1 MRNVIK
7 TAAGLALAIAFG
19 MPAVAQD
26 TLTIGIMVPTT
37 GSEAIYG
44 QDMANAVNLAIDEIN
59 KAGGVLGKQL
69 TSTIGDDGCDAQLAV
84 NADSKLAASGV
95 VGVVGGFAGGSPG
108 SVGAGSVDPPV
119 PGSGSAGGEGSGSA
133 GALAVGCAAGGVDG
147 CRITWLPAT
156 KEIRSATAAARPPKP
171 YRRRLFMMVTSMC

>member
-37 GSEAIYG
+37 GSEATYG

-59 KAGGVLGKQL
+59 KAGGVLGKPL
-69 TSTIGDDGCDAQLAV
+69 TSTIGDDGCDAQLAM
-84 NADSKLAASGV
+84 
-95 VGVVGGFAGGSPG
+95 P
-108 SVGAGSVDPPV
+108 
-119 PGSGSAGGEGSGSA
+119 
-133 GALAVGCAAGGVDG
+133 
-147 CRITWLPAT
+147 
-156 KEIRSATAAARPPKP
+156 RSR
-171 YRRRLFMMVTSMC
+171 